1 MLIDL
6 SDLISAWI
14 VMSVFKTSVAR
25 VHPSGLDR
33 AHTHPGL
40 DHPRLLYKKSH
51 AYNID
56 ETKIIRLQQK
66 N

>member
-6 SDLISAWI
+6 SDLIYAWI
-14 VMSVFKTSVAR
+14 VISVFKTSVAR
-25 VHPSGLDR
+25 GHPQGLDR

-40 DHPRLLYKKSH
+40 DHLRPLYKKSH

-56 ETKIIRLQQK
+56 EKR
-66 N
+66 